1 MKYTFLLLSILLV
14 SVTNSIFAQPAK
26 GWVTLTGTTRNFNNQ
41 VEVQDMS
48 EMSDLL
54 LPDAERFFVPDSL
67 GRFTI
72 KFSLG
77 SPNYFRIGRNILYLS
92 PGDKLTVFIDYKNPR
107 LASFTGTH
115 SKENEYLR
123 ETPFPKGGSF
133 LEAGDK
139 IRSTIDSTVTA
150 IEESA
155 QKRSES
161 LSSYTELSKEFIRL
175 ETARIK
181 ADILNS
187 FSMIYTYY
195 MYKYKLSKDSAAA
208 FQKGF
213 SAAMTPYM
221 DKYNQNFIDP
231 SLLKLVVYRDVIDE
245 LVAKEKNT
253 SQSLQSVKDWMT
265 AKDLAAQL
273 KKASDRETK
282 MGFESKINSISNL
295 TYRNALKNT
304 LAQTLQLSNGDIAV
318 DFTALD
324 QSSNT
329 VQLNNQKGKLIYVD
343 LWATWCGPC
352 LEEMPAYEKLK
363 ESYKGNPNISFISLS
378 IDDDKEAWQKNMQKR
393 NAKGL
398 QWIIDRAKLQSYNI
412 ISIPRSI
419 LIDQHFRIVEMNA
432 ALPSS
437 KNIANTINSLL
448 K

>member
-1 MKYTFLLLSILLV
+1 MKYTFLLLSLLLASTANDV
-14 SVTNSIFAQPAK
+14 SAQTKK

-41 VEVQDMS
+41 EEVQDMS
-48 EMSDLL
+48 EMSNLK
-54 LPDAERFFVPDSL
+54 LPDPQRFFVPDSL

-92 PGDKLTVFIDYKNPR
+92 PGDKLTVFIDYKNPK

-133 LEAGDK
+133 LDAGDQ
-139 IRSTIDSTVTA
+139 IRSTVDSTVMA
-150 IEESA
+150 IEEAA
-155 QKRSES
+155 QKRTQS
-161 LSSYTELSKEFIRL
+161 LSSYTGLSKEFIRL

-187 FSMIYTYY
+187 FSNIYTYFVY
-195 MYKYKLSKDSAAA
+195 EHKLQKDSADA
-208 FQKGF
+208 FRKGF
-213 SAAMTPYM
+213 STAIAPYM
-221 DKYNQNFIDP
+221 NKYDQNFIDP
-231 SLLKLVVYRDVIDE
+231 SLLKLVVYRDVVDE
-245 LVAKEKNT
+245 LVAKEKNG

-282 MGFESKINSISNL
+282 MGFESKINAIPNL
-295 TYRNALKNT
+295 AYRTALKNT
-304 LAQTLQLSNGDIAV
+304 LTQTLQLSNGDIAA

-324 QSSNT
+324 QNSHS
-329 VQLNNQKGKLIYVD
+329 VKLNSLKGKLIYVD

-363 ESYKGNPNISFISLS
+363 ESYKDNPNISFISLS
-378 IDDDKEAWQKNMQKR
+378 IDDDKDAWKKNMQKR
-393 NAKGL
+393 NAQGL

-412 ISIPRSI
+412 IGIPRSI
-419 LIDQHFRIVEMNA
+419 LIDQDFHIVEMNA

-437 KNIANTINSLL
+437 KTITNTLNELL